1 MFADDKIF
9 KSEINP
15 KKKNNKHKIFIL
27 IFISKAI
34 KDKNKTTP
42 PVNGIFKFDVNFWCL
57 SPVKLN
63 KKFFLL
69 HKEVTKYV
77 NKTETK
83 KNTIK
88 LIKIFYSKNL
98 KIKQLI

>member
-1 MFADDKIF
+1 MKINIHSLEGDLVEKVNADDKIF

-57 SPVKLN
+57 SHVKLN
-63 KKFFLL
+63 KKFFLP
-69 HKEVTKYV
+69 TKF
-77 NKTETK
+77 
-83 KNTIK
+83 
-88 LIKIFYSKNL
+88 L
-98 KIKQLI
+98 